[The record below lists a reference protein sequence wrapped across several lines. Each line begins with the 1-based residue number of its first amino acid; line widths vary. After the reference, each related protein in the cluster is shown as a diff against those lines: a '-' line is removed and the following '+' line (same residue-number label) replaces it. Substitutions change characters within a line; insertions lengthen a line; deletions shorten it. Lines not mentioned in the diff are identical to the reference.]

1 MVGAL
6 LLLRKDKQGRKSVET
21 TKENIHK
28 AQDGIQR
35 FKRQRAAKSMETRAK
50 NRSPGTGNSLQ
61 TVEHTAT
68 DTLGTVPDRGTI
80 KTAERVS
87 QRAAERTA
95 GHMAWKTPRSAAR
108 EMAEKRIKQS
118 AHFAERKTVKTMG
131 KGTAKT
137 AVKTSRQAAKT
148 AQKTAQR

>member
-50 NRSPGTGNSLQ
+50 KLCQ
-61 TVEHTAT
+61 TV
-68 DTLGTVPDRGTI
+68 
-80 KTAERVS
+80 
-87 QRAAERTA
+87 
-95 GHMAWKTPRSAAR
+95 AR
-108 EMAEKRIKQS
+108 LKRLNG
-118 AHFAERKTVKTMG
+118 FLREPL
-131 KGTAKT
+131 
-137 AVKTSRQAAKT
+137 
-148 AQKTAQR
+148 